1 MEKEMEKELPKTITQ
16 NTRELPLLPLRGVLV
31 YPYMVIHLDVG
42 RDKSVKAVEEAM
54 IQEREIFLATQIEAK
69 TDNPGQEDIYRMGC
83 IAEVKQLLRLP
94 GGNIR
99 VLVEGLR
106 RGEIIKYLNEDPFY
120 LVKIKEYEEKEEKTL
135 EIEAL
140 VRNLISQFEEYVKY
154 SKRIA
159 PETVLAIVTTE
170 EPNR

>member
-1 MEKEMEKELPKTITQ
+1 MYFLLIEEEKFYGKRNGKRITKNYNTK

-106 RGEIIKYLNEDPFY
+106 RGEIIKYLNEGPVLFG
-120 LVKIKEYEEKEEKTL
+120 K
-135 EIEAL
+135 
-140 VRNLISQFEEYVKY
+140 NQ
-154 SKRIA
+154 RI
-159 PETVLAIVTTE
+159 
-170 EPNR
+170 